1 MKTRS
6 QIIVAQESVA
16 HTFLSAV
23 SPAFVPAN
31 ATARKEPHG
40 FADKNVCGT
49 ADRNVCAAVSVR
61 AFTLIELLVVIAVI
75 SIIAAMIFPVTGAV
89 NRNKIRRRAAGELA
103 QVQLAIEAYKAKLGH
118 YPPDS
123 PPNGATWTPWINQLY
138 YELRGTT
145 NNGAGYVTL
154 DGSAQMINAS
164 VPLVFGPNVTGFLN
178 CYQSAGGDE
187 ARTPTSFIK
196 DLRPSAFL
204 LVSVG
209 GQQAELLGTT
219 LEGPLMLQGV
229 NGGKLNPW
237 RYNSTNP
244 TNSPSSY
251 DLWVDVIIAGK
262 TNRISNW
269 SREPL
274 IVNSLF

>member
-1 MKTRS
+1 MKTR
-6 QIIVAQESVA
+6 
-16 HTFLSAV
+16 
-23 SPAFVPAN
+23 
-31 ATARKEPHG
+31 
-40 FADKNVCGT
+40 KNVCAT
-49 ADRNVCAAVSVR
+49 VSVR
-61 AFTLIELLVVIAVI
+61 AFTLIELLVVIAII
-75 SIIAAMIFPVTGAV
+75 SILAAMIFPVTGAV
-89 NRNKIRRRAAGELA
+89 NRAKIRRRAASELA
-103 QVQLAIEAYKAKLGH
+103 QVQVAIEAYKAKLGH

-123 PPNGATWTPWINQLY
+123 PPNGGTWTPWVNQLY

-145 NNGAGYVTL
+145 NNGAGYITL
-154 DGSAQMINAS
+154 DGSAQMNNALI
-164 VPLVFGPNVTGFLN
+164 PTVFGPGVTGFLN

-196 DLRPSAFL
+196 DLRPSAFM
-204 LVSVG
+204 LVTVPSG
-209 GQQAELLGTT
+209 QAELLGTT
-219 LEGPLMLQGV
+219 LEGPVMLQGV

-237 RYNSTNP
+237 RYNSSNP

-251 DLWVDVIIAGK
+251 DLWVDVLIAGK

>member
-1 MKTRS
+1 MNTRS
-6 QIIVAQESVA
+6 ELIGARPSSGAASSE
-16 HTFLSAV
+16 LS
-23 SPAFVPAN
+23 SPQNRWNLLRPRTGAL
-31 ATARKEPHG
+31 RL
-40 FADKNVCGT
+40 
-49 ADRNVCAAVSVR
+49 

-89 NRNKIRRRAAGELA
+89 NRTKVRRRAASELA
-103 QVQLAIEAYKAKLGH
+103 QIQLAIDAYKTKLGH

-123 PPNGATWTPWINQLY
+123 PPNGANWTPWINQLY

-145 NNGAGYVTL
+145 NNGSTYITL
-154 DGSAQMINAS
+154 DGSAQLNNTL
-164 VPLVFGPNVTGFLN
+164 VPTLFGPGVTGFLN

-204 LVSVG
+204 FVDVPG
-209 GQQAELLGTT
+209 RGQAELLGTT
-219 LEGPLMLQGV
+219 LEGPPQAMLQGV

-237 RYNSTNP
+237 RYNSSSP
-244 TNSPSSY
+244 TNNPSSY